1 MVESPTKLKK
11 NAKGL
16 LKLLEKHN
24 VTLDENGDPDL
35 KDVQNSHVKKLLL
48 KNIKLVRVTLM
59 QADMEFE
66 YPQKLEKIMIKSN
79 ILQWLKDE
87 EEKIIALAKQAQ
99 QDRTAIS
106 QYNDLTPGDQW
117 YLTVEDYYGFKM
129 KDGTMGAI
137 GGSESGADNKISFEQ
152 FMETRA
158 SQNIFDNDVSFLNC

>member
-106 QYNDLTPGDQW
+106 QYND
-117 YLTVEDYYGFKM
+117 
-129 KDGTMGAI
+129 
-137 GGSESGADNKISFEQ
+137 
-152 FMETRA
+152 
-158 SQNIFDNDVSFLNC
+158 